1 MKGEAILK
9 SDLLDLLFDQK
20 NKAYGAYQLRKG
32 YRSRLLQSIG
42 IMTGTVIILSAFTFL
57 PTAKPAAPFRVTEQI
72 FAHVIVPAI
81 PAKVVPPSPAKANP
95 KPVSTAKLLST
106 IEIVK
111 DPVTADVLTDITHRA
126 IGSIN
131 NLVENDPGVTFVSSA
146 GPGGITSEGQAIA
159 DLPVKEDPN
168 EIVANPEV
176 APAFPGGMAAF
187 RRYLLKNLREPR
199 SLEEGEMITVKVKF
213 VVGFDGKLQDF
224 ELVQDG
230 GAAFNAEVMRVLK
243 KMPDWIP
250 GKSSGKNV
258 AVYHI
263 IPVKFIA
270 EQ

>member
-111 DPVTADVLTDITHRA
+111 DPVTADVLTDITHSA